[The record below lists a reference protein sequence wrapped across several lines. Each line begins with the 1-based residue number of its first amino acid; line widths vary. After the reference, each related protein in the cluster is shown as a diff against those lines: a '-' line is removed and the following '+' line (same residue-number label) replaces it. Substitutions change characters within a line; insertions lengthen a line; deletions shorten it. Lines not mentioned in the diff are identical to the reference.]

1 MASPSVPAPL
11 DGDRLAEVCEGDREF
26 ERELLD
32 EYLQSIPALIRQAQ
46 EAVEGQDPDQLR
58 RAAHTLKGASS
69 SVGATA
75 VYQTSLALE
84 LSARENRL
92 DDARTICE
100 QLCESFA
107 ELKAYMPVHFGEKA
121 A

>member
-1 MASPSVPAPL
+1 MSLHPIPTPL

-26 ERELLD
+26 EIELLD
-32 EYLQSIPALIRQAQ
+32 EFLQSVPPLIGQVQ
-46 EAVEGQDPDQLR
+46 EAVEGKDPDLLR
-58 RAAHTLKGASS
+58 RAAHTLKGSSS
-69 SVGATA
+69 SVGATF

-92 DDARTICE
+92 DEAGGLFE
-100 QLCESFA
+100 QLCTAFE
-107 ELKAYMPVHFGEKA
+107 ELKAYIPVYFGRKA